1 MKIFISYKTK
11 GEAWGGGNQF
21 LKNLKEKFLKMQNL
35 CDHPK
40 DADIIL
46 FNSHHNLIETLI
58 YKIKYPNK
66 KFIHR
71 IDGPISSYRG
81 DEEKKLDKLIYSFNS
96 KISNGTIFLSKWSKD
111 ENIKNGYLSNNNY
124 KIIYNAPN
132 NQIFKEKKYTLTN
145 HTGKIKILASS
156 WSDNLL
162 KGFDIFKHLDENL
175 DLNKYQMTFVG
186 NSKIKFRNI
195 KIINPVK
202 NELLYNYIENSDVFI
217 FASAIESC
225 SNLLIEAMSTGIPVL
240 VVDGTSNNEIFN
252 SNGYIFKD
260 KTDVIHQLEK
270 LIDNYENF
278 TLEKRYSLD
287 NTIKEYYNFFE
298 DIIKH
303 QEQKKIYLIV
313 ILELSFKYFYFKIL
327 NKFKFWKDKIFNK

>member
-1 MKIFISYKTK
+1 MKIFISYKFK
-11 GEAWGGGNQF
+11 EEAWGGGNQF
-21 LKNLKEKFLKMQNL
+21 LKNLREKFLKSRNI

-81 DEEKKLDKLIYSFNS
+81 DEEKKLDKLIYLFNS
-96 KISNGTIFLSKWSKD
+96 KISNGTIFLSEWSKD
-111 ENIKNGYLSNNNY
+111 ENIKRGYLLKNDY
-124 KIIYNAPN
+124 KVIYNASN
-132 NQIFKEKKYTLTN
+132 NQIFKEKKFTLIN
-145 HTGKIKILASS
+145 QNRKIKILTSS

-175 DLNKYQMTFVG
+175 DFNKYQMIFVG

-202 NELLYNYIENSDVFI
+202 SELLYKYIENSDVFI
-217 FASAIESC
+217 FGSKIESC
-225 SNLLIEAMSTGIPVL
+225 SNLLMEAMATGIPIL
-240 VVDGTSNNEIFN
+240 VIDGTSNNEIFN

-260 KTDVIHQLEK
+260 KADVIPQLEK
-270 LIDNYENF
+270 LINNYENF
-278 TLEKRYSLD
+278 KLEKRFFLD
-287 NTIKEYYNFFE
+287 ETVKEYYNFFNH
-298 DIIKH
+298 IIKD
-303 QEQKKIYLIV
+303 QKQKKISSIL
-313 ILELSFKYFYFKIL
+313 ILELFLKYFYFKVQ
-327 NKFKFWKDKIFNK
+327 NKFKFWKDNIIKK

>member
-11 GEAWGGGNQF
+11 GKAWGGGNQF
-21 LKNLKEKFLKMQNL
+21 LKNLKEQFFKMGNI
-35 CDHPK
+35 CNHPK

-81 DEEKKLDKLIYSFNS
+81 GREIILDELIYLFNS
-96 KISNGTIFLSKWSKD
+96 KISNGTIFLSKWSRD
-111 ENIKNGYLSNNNY
+111 ENIKKGYILNNNE

-132 NQIFKEKKYTLTN
+132 NQIFKEKKYSLIN
-145 HTGKIKILASS
+145 QNRKLKILASS
-156 WSDNLL
+156 WSNNLL
-162 KGFDIFKHLDENL
+162 KGFDIFKYLDENL
-175 DLNKYQMTFVG
+175 DFNKYQMTFVG
-186 NSKIKFRNI
+186 NTKIKFRNI

-202 NELLYNYIENSDVFI
+202 SELLNNYIENSDVFI
-217 FASAIESC
+217 FASKIESC

-240 VVDGTSNNEIFN
+240 VINGTSNNEIFN

-270 LIDNYENF
+270 LINNYEN
-278 TLEKRYSLD
+278 LKVEKRYFLD
-287 NTIKEYYNFFE
+287 DTIKKYYNFFQN
-298 DIIKH
+298 IIKD
-303 QEQKKIYLIV
+303 QKQKKISLI
-313 ILELSFKYFYFKIL
+313 ITFELFLKYFYFKIQ
-327 NKFKFWKDKIFNK
+327 NKFKFWKEKILTK